1 MKHHVN
7 TRPECS
13 SIDFWKL
20 FPLSAHLSQSEAC
33 VSLLG
38 VFPDGFLSSSNEA
51 SKQTSSGEADV
62 ATTRW
67 DCGRNE
73 VRLSQKARQAQ
84 GR

>member
-13 SIDFWKL
+13 SIDFWKW

-38 VFPDGFLSSSNEA
+38 VFPAGFLGSSNEA
-51 SKQTSSGEADV
+51 LSKQASAMISSGEADV
-62 ATTRW
+62 ATTGW
-67 DCGRNE
+67 ELGR
-73 VRLSQKARQAQ
+73 RQD
-84 GR
+84 